1 MWGCSSE
8 GERLLCTQEVRG
20 SNPLASTRESCVGDR
35 AQGQRKDGLQG
46 NLNHPLIARW
56 LPAADR
62 RATRQTLW
70 MGAITAVQ
78 LLGGLAQTAIAARIL
93 GPEGFGI
100 LAVIIAATLLIY
112 GLLSMEGG
120 EAIITFATR
129 AVTEGRPEEAAQV
142 WRFTLAVSFGLSL
155 IAYALIAVLTLA
167 GGNLLGIAPAY
178 LDATLWYGLAGI
190 FLATQTE
197 NLAALRLADRLGWGL
212 AVMLVS
218 ALTRI
223 VLLAVAWSTGG
234 GLLAVILAYL
244 AGAAVIGVGMFA
256 AAAIVAPR
264 AGLPGLLRSWSV
276 RVPVDVARFQ
286 TGTFGKS
293 AVWHLAFNLDYLL
306 LAHFAGAAE
315 VGLYRGARQIIEGAR
330 HPFRPLADGVQ
341 PEYSRHWYSR
351 RGPEL
356 RRMSWRFF
364 LVSALLA
371 LAGFGLLAALYQ
383 PITRL
388 ILGAEFSGSAVLLLF
403 MIPGAFLFSA
413 FATLTPLPV
422 AVGRVWPS
430 LAAAGVGLAVS
441 ISFIALLAPRY
452 GAAGVAVSYTAYFI
466 VLVAVLVPFA
476 LLVLRQSRHTERKP

>member
-20 SNPLASTRESCVGDR
+20 SNPLASTRERRVEYR
-35 AQGQRKDGLQG
+35 ARRQRKDGLQG
-46 NLNHPLIARW
+46 SLNHPLIARW

-129 AVTEGRPEEAAQV
+129 AVAEGNPEEASRV

-155 IAYALIAVLTLA
+155 VAYGLIAGITLTA
-167 GGNLLGIAPAY
+167 GNLLGIAPAY
-178 LDATLWYGLAGI
+178 LDATLWYGIAGI

-197 NLAALRLADRLGWGL
+197 NLAALRLADRLQLGL

-234 GLLAVILAYL
+234 GLLAVILAHL
-244 AGAAVIGVGMFA
+244 AGSVVNGVGMFA
-256 AAAIVAPR
+256 AAAVAAPR

-276 RVPVDVARFQ
+276 RVPRDVARFQ
-286 TGTFGKS
+286 TGAFGKS
-293 AVWHLAFNLDYLL
+293 AIWHLAFNLDYLL
-306 LAHFAGAAE
+306 LAQFSGAAE
-315 VGLYRGARQIIEGAR
+315 VGLYSGARRIIEAAR
-330 HPFRPLADGVQ
+330 HPFRPLSDGVQ
-341 PEYSRHWYSR
+341 PEYSRHWYAK

-356 RRMSWRFF
+356 RRMSRRFF

-371 LAGFGLLAALYQ
+371 VAGFGLLAALYQ
-383 PITRL
+383 PLARL
-388 ILGAEFSGSAVLLLF
+388 ILGPEFSGSAVLLLL
-403 MIPGAFLFSA
+403 MIPGAFLYSA
-413 FATLTPLPV
+413 FATLLPLPV

-441 ISFIALLAPRY
+441 IGVIVLLAPRY
-452 GAAGVAVSYTAYFI
+452 GAAGVAGAYTVYFI
-466 VLVAVLVPFA
+466 VLVAVITPFA
-476 LLVLRQSRHTERKP
+476 LLVLRQSRRPEQKP